1 MAPTRMTLAGVLE
14 GVRLRGVLAPEWAG
28 MKVEG
33 LEYDSRKVEKDTL
46 FFAFAGARF
55 DGRQFARE
63 AEARGACAVV
73 SELPRSED
81 AANPIAISPAIPPA
95 IPPTIPPAIPWI
107 EVEHGR
113 KALAIAARNFYAQ
126 PDERVY
132 FTGITGTNGKTTTAY
147 LTDAILRRPGGPTPA
162 PKALT
167 AMIGTIE
174 YRIGD
179 EIRKAPN
186 TTPESLDVIRLAAEL
201 EQRGGR
207 YLTMEVSSHG
217 LALARV
223 YGMQFHTAVF
233 TNLTRDHLDFHQTM
247 EEYAAA
253 KRLLFSPAEGPSPQ
267 WAILNADDPA
277 SESMLPSGDARV
289 IWYGTSEK
297 ADLRAENIRS
307 DFKGLRFDAVYQGQR
322 QAVESPLVGRINVSN
337 ILAAVGVGLSYGLDL
352 TTIAEGIRT
361 CPPVPGRFERV
372 DGGQPFLV
380 VVDYAHTDDALRNV
394 IRSAR
399 ELAVQAGKGRVI
411 TLFGCGGDRDRTK
424 RPLMGMAAAEAS
436 DFVVLTSDNPRS
448 EDPLD
453 IMNDVMV
460 GLGRFDT
467 PLVAEPDRAKAIARA
482 LSEAKAGDVV
492 LLAGKGHET
501 YQILKDRTIDFDDR
515 ETARQVL
522 QSLGYKKHGV

>member
-1 MAPTRMTLAGVLE
+1 VTAPTRITLAGVLQ
-14 GVRLRGVLAPEWAG
+14 GVPLRGEMARAWSELRVA
-28 MKVEG
+28 G

-46 FFAFAGARF
+46 FFAFAGSRV

-63 AEARGACAVV
+63 ALARGACAVV
-73 SELPRSED
+73 SELPPSEGIT
-81 AANPIAISPAIPPA
+81 APIRVPPA
-95 IPPTIPPAIPWI
+95 VPWI

-113 KALAIAARNFYAQ
+113 KALAIASRNFYAR
-126 PDERVY
+126 PDQRVD

-147 LTDAILRRPGGPTPA
+147 LTDAILRRAGAPTA
-162 PKALT
+162 PSVTSTPLT
-167 AMIGTIE
+167 AMLGTIE

-179 EIRKAPN
+179 ETRKAPN

-233 TNLTRDHLDFHQTM
+233 TNLTRDHLDFHHTM

-253 KRLLFSPAEGPSPQ
+253 KRLLFVPEEGPAPQ

-277 SESMLPSGDARV
+277 STGMLPGGAVRV
-289 IWYGTSEK
+289 IWYGMSEG
-297 ADLRAENIRS
+297 ADLRAENIHS
-307 DFKGLRFDAVYQGQR
+307 GFDGLRFDAVYQGQR
-322 QAVESPLVGRINVSN
+322 KAIESPLVGRINVFN
-337 ILAAVGVGLSYGLDL
+337 ILAAVGVGISYGMDL
-352 TTIAEGIRT
+352 AAIAEGVRT
-361 CPPVPGRFERV
+361 CPAVPGRFERI
-372 DGGQPFLV
+372 DSGQPFLV
-380 VVDYAHTDDALRNV
+380 VVDYAHTDEALRNV
-394 IRSAR
+394 IQAAR
-399 ELAVQAGKGRVI
+399 ELANQAGQGRVI

-424 RPLMGMAAAEAS
+424 RPLMGMAAAELS

-467 PLVAEPDRAKAIARA
+467 PHVAEPDRAKAIARA
-482 LSEAKAGDVV
+482 LGEAKAGDVV

-501 YQILKDRTIDFDDR
+501 YQILQDRTIDFDDR
-515 ETARQVL
+515 ETARHIL
-522 QSLGYKKHGV
+522 QSLGYEKHGV

>member
-1 MAPTRMTLAGVLE
+1 MTVPTRMTLAGVLT
-14 GVRLRGVLAPEWAG
+14 GVAVRGEMPREWTELTVA
-28 MKVEG
+28 G

-46 FFAFAGARF
+46 FFAFQGARV

-63 AEARGACAVV
+63 AVARGACAVV
-73 SELPRSED
+73 SELPAAED
-81 AANPIAISPAIPPA
+81 IAA
-95 IPPTIPPAIPWI
+95 PWI
-107 EVEHGR
+107 QVEHGR
-113 KALAIAARNFYAQ
+113 KALAVAARNFYAR
-126 PDERVY
+126 PDERVR

-147 LTDAILRRPGGPTPA
+147 LADAVLRASGAPTAA

-174 YRIGD
+174 YRIG
-179 EIRKAPN
+179 EETRKAPN

-217 LALARV
+217 LVLARV
-223 YGMQFHTAVF
+223 YGIEFHTAVF
-233 TNLTRDHLDFHQTM
+233 TNLTRDHLDFHHTM

-253 KRLLFSPAEGPSPQ
+253 KRLLFIPEDGPAPR
-267 WAILNADDPA
+267 WAILNAEDP
-277 SESMLPSGDARV
+277 ESVDMRPAGART
-289 IWYGTSEK
+289 ITYGISAD

-307 DFKGLRFDAVYQGQR
+307 GFDGLHFDAVYQGQR
-322 QAVESPLVGRINVSN
+322 QAIESPLVGRINVSN
-337 ILAAVGVGLSYGLDL
+337 ILAAVGVGLSYGMDL
-352 TTIAEGIRT
+352 VAIAQGIRT

-372 DGGQPFLV
+372 DSGQPFLV

-394 IRSAR
+394 IQVSR
-399 ELAVQAGKGRVI
+399 ELAGQGRVI

-424 RPLMGMAAAEAS
+424 RPLMGMAAAEWS
-436 DFVVLTSDNPRS
+436 DLVVLTSDNPRS
-448 EDPLD
+448 EDSLS

-467 PLVAEPDRAKAIARA
+467 PQVAEPDRAKAIAYA

-501 YQILKDRTIDFDDR
+501 YQILQDRTIDFDDR
-515 ETARQVL
+515 ETARQAL
-522 QSLGYKKHGV
+522 RSLGYEKHAV

>member
-14 GVRLRGVLAPEWAG
+14 GVRLRNGLAREWAG

-46 FFAFAGARF
+46 FFAFAGARV

-81 AANPIAISPAIPPA
+81 QATSVV
-95 IPPTIPPAIPWI
+95 IPWI

-126 PDERVY
+126 PDERVR

-147 LTDAILRRPGGPTPA
+147 LTDAILRRAGAPTV
-162 PKALT
+162 
-167 AMIGTIE
+167 MIGTIE

-186 TTPESLDVIRLAAEL
+186 TTPESLDVIRLAVEL

-233 TNLTRDHLDFHQTM
+233 TNLTRDHLDFHRTM

-253 KRLLFSPAEGPSPQ
+253 KRLLFAPDDGPAPQ
-267 WAILNADDPA
+267 WVILNADDPA
-277 SESMLPSGDARV
+277 SEGMAPLGEARL
-289 IWYGTSEK
+289 IWYGIAEN

-307 DFKGLRFDAVYQGQR
+307 GFDGLRFDAVYQGKR
-322 QAVESPLVGRINVSN
+322 QAIESSLVGRINVSN
-337 ILAAVGVGLSYGLDL
+337 ILAAAGVGLSYGMDL
-352 TTIAEGIRT
+352 VKIAEGIRM
-361 CPPVPGRFERV
+361 CPAVPGRFERIAS
-372 DGGQPFLV
+372 GQPFLL

-394 IRSAR
+394 ISSAR
-399 ELAVQAGKGRVI
+399 ELAGNGRVI

-460 GLGRFDT
+460 GLRRFDT
-467 PLVAEPDRAKAIARA
+467 PHVAEPDRTRAIAIA
-482 LSEAKAGDVV
+482 LGEAKPGDVV

>member
-1 MAPTRMTLAGVLE
+1 MAPTRMTLGGVLE
-14 GVRLRGVLAPEWAG
+14 GVRLRGVLARQWAEMTVG
-28 MKVEG
+28 G

-46 FFAFAGARF
+46 FFAFAGARV
-55 DGRQFARE
+55 DGRRFVRE

-81 AANPIAISPAIPPA
+81 LGTS
-95 IPPTIPPAIPWI
+95 PAIPWI

-113 KALAIAARNFYAQ
+113 KALALAARNFYAQ
-126 PDERVY
+126 PDERVR

-147 LTDAILRRPGGPTPA
+147 LTDAILRRAGA
-162 PKALT
+162 PHSPT

-217 LALARV
+217 LALARI
-223 YGMQFHTAVF
+223 YGMRFHTAVF

-253 KRLLFSPAEGPSPQ
+253 KRLLFSPDEGPAPQ

-277 SESMLPSGDARV
+277 SKSMLPASPARV
-289 IWYGTSEK
+289 IRYGMAES
-297 ADLRAENIRS
+297 ADLRPENIRS
-307 DFKGLRFDAVYQGQR
+307 GFDGLRFDAVYQGQR
-322 QAVESPLVGRINVSN
+322 QAIESPLVGRINVSN
-337 ILAAVGVGLSYGLDL
+337 ILAAAGVGLSYGMDL
-352 TTIAEGIRT
+352 AAIAEGIGM
-361 CPPVPGRFERV
+361 CPAVPGRFERV

-460 GLGRFDT
+460 GLRRFDT
-467 PLVAEPDRAKAIARA
+467 PHVAEPERGKAIGIA

>member
-1 MAPTRMTLAGVLE
+1 MAPTQMTLAGVLE
-14 GVRLRGVLAPEWAG
+14 GVRLRRELAREWAG

-46 FFAFAGARF
+46 FFAFAGARV
-55 DGRQFARE
+55 DGRRFAQQ

-81 AANPIAISPAIPPA
+81 LANPIG
-95 IPPTIPPAIPWI
+95 IPWI

-126 PDERVY
+126 PDERVH

-147 LTDAILRRPGGPTPA
+147 LADAILRRAGA
-162 PKALT
+162 PT

-174 YRIGD
+174 YRIGE

-223 YGMQFHTAVF
+223 YGMHFHTAVF

-247 EEYAAA
+247 EAYAAA
-253 KRLLFSPAEGPSPQ
+253 KRLLFAPEDGAAPQ

-277 SESMLPSGDARV
+277 SESMLPPGEAQV
-289 IWYGTSEK
+289 IRYGMAEGS
-297 ADLRAENIRS
+297 DLCAENIRS
-307 DFKGLRFDAVYQGQR
+307 GFDGLRFDAVYQGQR
-322 QAVESPLVGRINVSN
+322 QAIQSPLVGRINVSN
-337 ILAAVGVGLSYGLDL
+337 ILAAMGVGLSYGMDL
-352 TTIAEGIRT
+352 AAIAEGIRM

-380 VVDYAHTDDALRNV
+380 VVDYAHTDDALRNMIQV
-394 IRSAR
+394 SR
-399 ELAVQAGKGRVI
+399 ELAGQGHVI

-482 LSEAKAGDVV
+482 LGEAKAGDVV

-522 QSLGYKKHGV
+522 QSLGFKKHAV

>member
-1 MAPTRMTLAGVLE
+1 MAPTHMTLAGVLK
-14 GVRLRGVLAPEWAG
+14 GVRLRGVLAREWAELT
-28 MKVEG
+28 VEG
-33 LEYDSRKVEKDTL
+33 LEYDSRKVEKGTL
-46 FFAFAGARF
+46 FFAFAGAHV
-55 DGRQFARE
+55 DGRRFARE
-63 AEARGACAVV
+63 AEARGACALV

-81 AANPIAISPAIPPA
+81 LASPVA
-95 IPPTIPPAIPWI
+95 IPPAIPWI

-113 KALAIAARNFYAQ
+113 KALATAARNFYAQ
-126 PDERVY
+126 PDERVQ

-147 LTDAILRRPGGPTPA
+147 LTDAILRRDGLP
-162 PKALT
+162 T

-223 YGMQFHTAVF
+223 YGMHFHTAVF

-247 EEYAAA
+247 EAYAAA
-253 KRLLFSPAEGPSPQ
+253 KRLLFVPDEGPAPQ
-267 WAILNADDPA
+267 WAILNADDSA
-277 SESMLPSGDARV
+277 SESMLPPGEAQA
-289 IWYGTSEK
+289 IWYGMAKT

-307 DFKGLRFDAVYQGQR
+307 GFEGLRFDAVYQGQR
-322 QAVESPLVGRINVSN
+322 QAIESALVGRINVSN
-337 ILAAVGVGLSYGLDL
+337 ILAAMGVGLSYGMDL
-352 TTIAEGIRT
+352 AAIAEGVRT

-372 DGGQPFLV
+372 DGGQPFLM
-380 VVDYAHTDDALRNV
+380 VVDYAHTDDALRNA
-394 IRSAR
+394 IQISR
-399 ELAVQAGKGRVI
+399 ELAGKGRVI

-436 DFVVLTSDNPRS
+436 DLVVLTTDNPRS

-482 LSEAKAGDVV
+482 LGEAKAGDVV

>member
-1 MAPTRMTLAGVLE
+1 MTVPTRMTLAGVLT
-14 GVRLRGVLAPEWAG
+14 GVASRGEMPREWSELPVA
-28 MKVEG
+28 G
-33 LEYDSRKVEKDTL
+33 LEYDSRRVEKDTL
-46 FFAFAGARF
+46 FFAFQGARV

-63 AEARGACAVV
+63 AVARGACAVV
-73 SELPRSED
+73 SELPPAED
-81 AANPIAISPAIPPA
+81 IAA
-95 IPPTIPPAIPWI
+95 PWI
-107 EVEHGR
+107 QVEHGR
-113 KALAIAARNFYAQ
+113 KALAVAARNFYAR
-126 PDERVY
+126 PDERVR

-147 LTDAILRRPGGPTPA
+147 LVDAVLRTGGA
-162 PKALT
+162 PT

-174 YRIGD
+174 YRIG
-179 EIRKAPN
+179 EETRKAPN

-223 YGMQFHTAVF
+223 YGIEFHTAVF
-233 TNLTRDHLDFHQTM
+233 TNLTRDHLDFHHTM

-253 KRLLFSPAEGPSPQ
+253 KRLLFIPEDGPAPR

-277 SESMLPSGDARV
+277 SVGMRPSSART
-289 IWYGTSEK
+289 IFYGISAD

-307 DFKGLRFDAVYQGQR
+307 GFDGLHFDVVYQGQR
-322 QAVESPLVGRINVSN
+322 QAFGSPLVGRINVSN
-337 ILAAVGVGLSYGLDL
+337 ILAAVGVGLSYGMALAA
-352 TTIAEGIRT
+352 IAEGIRK

-372 DGGQPFLV
+372 DNGQPFLV

-394 IRSAR
+394 IQASR
-399 ELAVQAGKGRVI
+399 ELAGKGRVI

-424 RPLMGMAAAEAS
+424 RPLMGMAAAELS
-436 DFVVLTSDNPRS
+436 DLVVLTSDNPRS
-448 EDPLD
+448 EDPLG

-467 PLVAEPDRAKAIARA
+467 PHVAQPDRAKAIAYA
-482 LSEAKAGDVV
+482 LGEAKAGDVV

-501 YQILKDRTIDFDDR
+501 YQILQDRAIDFDDR
-515 ETARQVL
+515 ETARQIL
-522 QSLGYKKHGV
+522 RSLGYEKHAV

>member
-1 MAPTRMTLAGVLE
+1 MTLAGVLD
-14 GVRLRGVLAPEWAG
+14 GVRLRSVLEREWAG

-33 LEYDSRKVEKDTL
+33 LEYDSRKVEKGTL

-63 AEARGACAVV
+63 AAARGACAVV
-73 SELPRSED
+73 SELPVGED
-81 AANPIAISPAIPPA
+81 LANSA
-95 IPPTIPPAIPWI
+95 AIPWI

-147 LTDAILRRPGGPTPA
+147 LTDAILRKAGA
-162 PKALT
+162 PT

-223 YGMQFHTAVF
+223 YGMHFHTAVF

-247 EEYAAA
+247 EDYAAA
-253 KRLLFSPAEGPSPQ
+253 KRILFSPDEGPAPQ
-267 WAILNADDPA
+267 WAILNVDDPA
-277 SESMLPSGDARV
+277 SDSMLPPGGARV
-289 IWYGTSEK
+289 IRYGLEEG

-307 DFKGLRFDAVYQGQR
+307 GFDGLHFDAVYQGQR
-322 QAVESPLVGRINVSN
+322 QAIESVLVGRINVSN
-337 ILAAVGVGLSYGLDL
+337 ILAAVGVGLSYGMQLGA
-352 TTIAEGIRT
+352 IAEGIRM
-361 CPPVPGRFERV
+361 CPPVRGRFERV

-394 IRSAR
+394 IQVSR
-399 ELAVQAGKGRVI
+399 ELAGKGRVI

-467 PLVAEPDRAKAIARA
+467 PLVAEPDRAKAIAHA
-482 LSEAKAGDVV
+482 LGEAKAGDVV

-522 QSLGYKKHGV
+522 QSLGFKKHGV

>member
-1 MAPTRMTLAGVLE
+1 MTLAGVLQ
-14 GVRLRGVLAPEWAG
+14 GVPLRGVPVRQWAE

-33 LEYDSRKVEKDTL
+33 LEYDSRRVEKDTL
-46 FFAFAGARF
+46 FFAFAGARV
-55 DGRQFARE
+55 DGRQFARD

-73 SELPRSED
+73 SELPRGED
-81 AANPIAISPAIPPA
+81 LGNHS
-95 IPPTIPPAIPWI
+95 TIPWI

-126 PDERVY
+126 PDERVH

-147 LTDAILRRPGGPTPA
+147 LTDAILRRAGGPTAA
-162 PKALT
+162 PTALT

-174 YRIGD
+174 YRIGE

-223 YGMQFHTAVF
+223 YGMHFHTAVF

-253 KRLLFSPAEGPSPQ
+253 KRLLFSPDEGPAPR
-267 WAILNADDPA
+267 WAILNADDRA
-277 SESMLPSGDARV
+277 SESMLPPGNARV
-289 IWYGTSEK
+289 IWYGMAET

-307 DFKGLRFDAVYQGQR
+307 GFDGLHFDAVYQGQR
-322 QAVESPLVGRINVSN
+322 QAIESALVGRINMSN
-337 ILAAVGVGLSYGLDL
+337 ILAAMGVGLSYGMDL
-352 TTIAEGIRT
+352 AGIAEGIRA
-361 CPPVPGRFERV
+361 CPAVPGRFERV
-372 DGGQPFLV
+372 DSGQPFLV

-399 ELAVQAGKGRVI
+399 ELALQAGNRRVI

-424 RPLMGMAAAEAS
+424 RPLMGMAASEAS

-467 PLVAEPDRAKAIARA
+467 PHVAEPDRAKAIARA
-482 LSEAKAGDVV
+482 LSEAQAGDVV

-501 YQILKDRTIDFDDR
+501 YQILKDRTTDFDDR